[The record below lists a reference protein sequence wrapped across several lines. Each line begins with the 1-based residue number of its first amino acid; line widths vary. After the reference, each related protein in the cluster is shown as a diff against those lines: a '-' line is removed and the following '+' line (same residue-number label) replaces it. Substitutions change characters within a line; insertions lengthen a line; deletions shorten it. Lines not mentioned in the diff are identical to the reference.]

1 VNVISYLFTV
11 IIAAASVGFTVWGFS
26 AGPRR
31 LSATKEKGD
40 SCPPAAFHKPAP
52 MTKRDFL
59 PLAVICLVYGA
70 LAL

>member
-40 SCPPAAFHKPAP
+40 SCPPAAS
-52 MTKRDFL
+52 
-59 PLAVICLVYGA
+59 
-70 LAL
+70 